1 MINQSVSMKIFRG
14 QKYQLSEKHD
24 GKVYFVIGTL
34 YFDVPIKHIVNQL
47 SRFVIHKTGN
57 NNRFM
62 NNFLDFCIFL
72 TSVNIYMTIIY
83 LSNRSTV
90 IFTPH

>member
-14 QKYQLSEKHD
+14 QKYQLSEKQD

>member
-24 GKVYFVIGTL
+24 GKV